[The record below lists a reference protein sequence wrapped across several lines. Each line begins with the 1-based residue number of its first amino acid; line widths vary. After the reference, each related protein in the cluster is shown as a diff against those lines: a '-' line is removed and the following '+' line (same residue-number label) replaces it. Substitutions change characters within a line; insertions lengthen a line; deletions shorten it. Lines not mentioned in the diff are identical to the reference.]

1 MEIALSMGPKPRVP
15 AREVDCGNSVPKV
28 VRCQPLVLLRMA
40 RMDCLRKVGS
50 KNLVETPAN
59 PGTLDPLFIWTIHG
73 EQPHSEVFTKSQDD
87 HSPKTSWV
95 AVN

>member
-1 MEIALSMGPKPRVP
+1 MEIALSMGPRVP
-15 AREVDCGNSVPKV
+15 AREMDCGNFVPKV
-28 VRCQPLVLLRMA
+28 VRCQPSVLLRTA
-40 RMDCLRKVGS
+40 RMDCLRKAGS

-59 PGTLDPLFIWTIHG
+59 PVTLGPLFIWTIHG